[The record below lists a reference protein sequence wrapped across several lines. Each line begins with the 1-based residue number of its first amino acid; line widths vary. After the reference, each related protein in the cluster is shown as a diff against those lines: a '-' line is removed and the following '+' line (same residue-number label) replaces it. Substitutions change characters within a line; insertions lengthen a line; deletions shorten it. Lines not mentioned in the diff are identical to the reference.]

1 MSEQNVEAMRRSNA
15 AFNRGDLAGACT
27 DFHPDVE
34 YRGLQHPPDAPD
46 KTRGIGPMLDILG
59 QWQQSFP
66 DLIASVEEF
75 IDAGDAVVVV
85 TKWHGKGAGS
95 GIGVNNLTAD
105 VYEFSDG
112 LVIRATVGYATRK
125 AALKAVGLED

>member
-1 MSEQNVEAMRRSNA
+1 MSAENVEAMKRGNA
-15 AFNRGDLAGACT
+15 AFNRGDLAGACA

-34 YRGLQHPPDAPD
+34 YRDLQHPPDAPE
-46 KTRGIGPMLDILG
+46 TVRGISAMLDVLG

-66 DLIASVEEF
+66 DLISNVEEF

-85 TKWHGKGAGS
+85 TRWHARGAGS
-95 GIGVNNLTAD
+95 GIGVDNLTAD

-112 LVIRATVGYATRK
+112 LVIRATVGYATRE
-125 AALKAVGLED
+125 AALKAVGLI